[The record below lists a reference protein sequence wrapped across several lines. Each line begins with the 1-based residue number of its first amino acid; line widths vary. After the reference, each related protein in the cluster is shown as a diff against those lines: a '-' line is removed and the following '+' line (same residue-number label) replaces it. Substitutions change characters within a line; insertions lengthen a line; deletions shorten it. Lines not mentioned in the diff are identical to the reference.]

1 MKSNKVSFWF
11 FISKYTYFNHE
22 TSCAG
27 NYKVEVFDKVQNKY
41 VPTVSGLGMHVE
53 VRDPDD
59 NTVMSRVRVI
69 KHARCVSLA
78 LPYCSILISIKY

>member
-1 MKSNKVSFWF
+1 MN
-11 FISKYTYFNHE
+11 KYTYFNHE

-59 NTVMSRVRVI
+59 NTVMSRVRVDE
-69 KHARCVSLA
+69 HSLSVSKA
-78 LPYCSILISIKY
+78 LPYCGLLIW